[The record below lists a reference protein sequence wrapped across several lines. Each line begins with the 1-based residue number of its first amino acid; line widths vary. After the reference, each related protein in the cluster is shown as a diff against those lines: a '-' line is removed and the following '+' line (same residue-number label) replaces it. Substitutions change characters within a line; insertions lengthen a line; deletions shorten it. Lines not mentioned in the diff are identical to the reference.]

1 VDLEKIIMKLFDP
14 TRREFF
20 RTPKHNLR
28 YSVMELIAM
37 APAAFLI
44 YSGLTNQLH
53 PTPFIAG
60 LFGGSFCLATAMIGI
75 VLNQK
80 LVVARKGIEYHVGLS
95 HIEASWKDIEKIV
108 SRWDLFP
115 KTEGL
120 IVPKTGDLPLLL
132 SKLFIPLSLF
142 AENWRESELG
152 LEIKKHAPHLFDG
165 KLD

>member
-1 VDLEKIIMKLFDP
+1 MKLFDP
-14 TRREFF
+14 TRKEFY
-20 RTPKHNLR
+20 RTPKHNFL
-28 YSVMELIAM
+28 YSVLEFASM
-37 APAAFLI
+37 APAAVLI
-44 YSGLTNQLH
+44 YAGLTNHLN
-53 PTPFIAG
+53 PTPLVAG
-60 LFGGSFCLATAMIGI
+60 LFGGSFCMTTSMIGV

-95 HIEASWKDIEKIV
+95 RIEASWKDIERIV

-115 KTEGL
+115 QTEGL

-152 LEIKKHAPHLFDG
+152 QEIKKHAPHLFEHKHD
-165 KLD
+165 